1 MAVVPS
7 QVIMNWLA
15 SKLDP
20 SLKSMVLYLIPA
32 QENLKSAVQEMEKN
46 KNKVLA
52 PVSTNLTDALRKI
65 NYAVTVLAFGLE
77 KP

>member
-32 QENLKSAVQEMEKN
+32 QENLKSAVQEMEK
-46 KNKVLA
+46 
-52 PVSTNLTDALRKI
+52 
-65 NYAVTVLAFGLE
+65 
-77 KP
+77 